1 MTEPALGI
9 DIAKLKFNV
18 CLIKH
23 DGKLKHKVLPNN
35 EAGFEQLTEW
45 FSRQGAG
52 RVHACLEA
60 TGTYGEALA
69 LFLHQAGHAVSVVNP
84 AAIKAFAQ
92 SRPSR
97 TKTDRV
103 DAELIARFGQAQE
116 PPRWTP
122 PAVEVRE
129 LQALVRRL
137 ESLIEMRVMEENRLS
152 SGITVDSVRQSVEEL
167 LNHLNEQ
174 IKHCEELIR
183 QHIDNHPGLKRQSEL
198 LDSIPGTAESTAA
211 ALLAEITGIKQYK
224 SARQVAAYAGLVPR
238 ERQSGTSVRGRARL
252 SKIGNARL
260 RRALYFPAITAL
272 RCSPFFQAWA
282 KGLQERGKSKM
293 SVICAVM
300 RKLVHLAYGVL
311 KTGKPFD
318 PEWEKI
324 ACLPTQYLTGRTFN
338 YITVKLTMKA
348 ALFALRLN
356 ELLDRPL
363 SILFN
368 FVSASLSFATHD
380 LILWFREGCLR
391 PEWTRAEG
399 VSLSDR

>member
-18 CLIKH
+18 CLINIS
-23 DGKLKHKVLPNN
+23 GKLKHKVFSNT
-35 EAGFEQLTEW
+35 ATGFEQLTQW
-45 FSRQGAG
+45 LTRQGVES
-52 RVHACLEA
+52 VHACLEA
-60 TGTYGEALA
+60 TGTYGEALS
-69 LFLHQAGHAVSVVNP
+69 LFLHQAGQRVSVVNP

-92 SRPSR
+92 SRLSR

-103 DAELIARFGQAQE
+103 DAELIARFCLAQA
-116 PPRWTP
+116 PPAWTP
-122 PAVEVRE
+122 PPAEVRE

-152 SGITVDSVRQSVEEL
+152 SGITVDPVRQSVEAHL
-167 LNHLNEQ
+167 SYLNQE
-174 IKHCEELIR
+174 IKRTEELIR
-183 QHIDNHPGLKRQSEL
+183 THINNHPTLKQQSQL
-198 LDSIPGTAESTAA
+198 LDSIPGIAETTA
-211 ALLAEITGIKQYK
+211 ALLLCEITDITQYR

-238 ERQSGTSVRGRARL
+238 ERQSGSSVRGRTRL

-282 KGLQERGKSKM
+282 EGLQERGKSKM

-318 PEWEKI
+318 PQWAKT
-324 ACLPTQYLTGRTFN
+324 A
-338 YITVKLTMKA
+338 
-348 ALFALRLN
+348 
-356 ELLDRPL
+356 
-363 SILFN
+363 
-368 FVSASLSFATHD
+368 
-380 LILWFREGCLR
+380 
-391 PEWTRAEG
+391 
-399 VSLSDR
+399 